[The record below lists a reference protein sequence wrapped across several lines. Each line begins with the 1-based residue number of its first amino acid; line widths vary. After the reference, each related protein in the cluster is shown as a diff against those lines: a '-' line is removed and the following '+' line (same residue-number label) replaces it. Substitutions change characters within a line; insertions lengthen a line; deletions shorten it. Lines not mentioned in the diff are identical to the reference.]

1 MSKFGYVRREA
12 TDQVDWGAV
21 ATQFTTI
28 LSEEAKVREQSKKEI
43 EERSREMVET
53 LNNSPTGEYVD
64 GNTFIADY
72 AADAQQV
79 LLTQDRL
86 LRQGIL
92 KPREYSR
99 VRANLNDSN
108 NMMFKLGEAY
118 QEAYKLKMERMNSA
132 DPATR
137 SQMLEQWKME
147 QAEGLYNLRNTKA
160 LINPTSG
167 MVSIGLW
174 KDGKMDTDP
183 SSFQTV
189 PELMGNL
196 QGTYDYFDVRSEVNT
211 AVDDLGLI
219 DELALELQGKEG
231 GLDLI
236 VTTTSQGGKYSG
248 DAELIKEYNEWAG
261 YTADAMMANPF
272 HVTSILT
279 NENLMV
285 EVDGKKVPYTFTYEK
300 DPKKRKANEIYLNR
314 ENNAGGEPE
323 FTDDQ
328 KKAVKD
334 AIKQR
339 LNDSVDKKI
348 KATGSRQPFESSTN
362 IARGDQLKKDKVTF
376 NKLGDIFYGNP
387 EQVAASE
394 TYFRDLLGADKV
406 RKDGNIIYIT
416 EGGVTKKVP
425 LTAPDGSLMS
435 FDDFAESAVL
445 LTGISNIKDSVDL
458 AGGIQKGKIKSIYT
472 DPEDKEFVIFEFE
485 NDKGETI
492 RKEQRKLPAG
502 EMITDDKYTNP
513 NSPDYMIG
521 RTIEFGSVTP
531 TGGGAATETMETEQ
545 EYLSRYLDKALTK
558 ENILMNADGGI
569 ETDDAYVETKLAPY
583 IQGLGFTINN
593 PYGTRM
599 KGLNYLEIKRPGAG
613 EDEQAHIFY
622 TAQDNMQEQLDL
634 LIDYIRSGTPVAN
647 IAAQEVFMA
656 DFAGPRRTGEGP
668 SGELD

>member
-132 DPATR
+132 DPETR

-196 QGTYDYFDVRSEVNT
+196 QGTYDYFDVRSAVNT
-211 AVDDLGLI
+211 AVDDLGMI
-219 DELALELQGKEG
+219 DELSLELQGKEG

-236 VTTTSQGGKYSG
+236 VTTTSQGGRYSG

-285 EVDGKKVPYTFTYEK
+285 EVDGKRVPYTFTYEK

-323 FTDDQ
+323 FTDAQ
-328 KKAVKD
+328 RTAVKD

-362 IARGDQLKKDKVTF
+362 IARGDQIKKDRVTF
-376 NKLGDIFYGNP
+376 NKLGDIFYGDA
-387 EQVAASE
+387 EQVRAAE

-406 RKDGNIIYIT
+406 RKQGNIVYIT
-416 EGGVTKKVP
+416 ADGVTKPVP
-425 LTAPDGSLMS
+425 LTGPDGNLMS

-458 AGGIQKGKIKSIYT
+458 AGGIRTGKIESIYT
-472 DPEDKEFVIFEFE
+472 DPKDKNFVIYEFE
-485 NDKGETI
+485 GG
-492 RKEQRKLPAG
+492 RKEKRKLPEG

-513 NSPDYMIG
+513 ESPDYMIG
-521 RTIEFGSVTP
+521 KTINLGSMTATSV
-531 TGGGAATETMETEQ
+531 GAGTQAPETEQ
-545 EYLSRYLDKALTK
+545 EYLGRYLEKAITK
-558 ENILMNADGGI
+558 ENILQNEDGGI
-569 ETDDAYVETKLAPY
+569 ETDDEYVQTKLAPF
-583 IQGLGFTINN
+583 IQGLGFEINN
-593 PYGTRM
+593 PT
-599 KGLNYLEIKRPGAG
+599 GLVPGKMNYLEIKRPNAPDG
-613 EDEQAHIFY
+613 ETPHYFY

-634 LIDYIRSGTPVAN
+634 LIEYIRSGTPAAN
-647 IAAQEVFMA
+647 IAAQEVFMS
-656 DFAGPRRTGEGP
+656 DYAGPRKTGEGP
-668 SGELD
+668 SGILDES

>member
-43 EERSREMVET
+43 EERSRQMVET
-53 LNNSPTGEYVD
+53 LNNAPTGDYVD

-86 LRQGIL
+86 LRQGII

-99 VRANLNDSN
+99 VRANLNSSN
-108 NMMFKLGEAY
+108 SMMFKLGEAY
-118 QEAYKLKMERMNSA
+118 QEAFKLKMERMNSA
-132 DPATR
+132 DPETR

-147 QAEGLYNLRNTKA
+147 QAEGLYNLKNSKA

-219 DELALELQGKEG
+219 DELALELQGREG

-248 DAELIKEYNEWAG
+248 DAQLIKEYNEWAG

-285 EVDGKKVPYTFTYEK
+285 EVDGKRVPYTFTYEK

-314 ENNAGGEPE
+314 DNNAGGEPE

-362 IARGDQLKKDKVTF
+362 ISRGDQLKKDKVTF
-376 NKLGDIFYGNP
+376 NKLGDIFYGNA

-406 RKDGNIIYIT
+406 RKEGNIIYIT
-416 EGGVTKKVP
+416 ADGVTKKVP
-425 LTAPDGSLMS
+425 LTGPDGNLMS

-458 AGGIQKGKIKSIYT
+458 AGGVRRGKVASVTAGEKDGDYVIKFKLPDGSTREEVRTLGKDAKVT
-472 DPEDKEFVIFEFE
+472 DMFKI
-485 NDKGETI
+485 GETY
-492 RKEQRKLPAG
+492 ELGSLTPSGTGAG
-502 EMITDDKYTNP
+502 TQVP
-513 NSPDYMIG
+513 
-521 RTIEFGSVTP
+521 
-531 TGGGAATETMETEQ
+531 ETEQ
-545 EYLSRYLDKALTK
+545 EYLGRYLDKAITK

-569 ETDDAYVETKLAPY
+569 ETDDEYVQTKLAPF
-583 IQGLGFTINN
+583 IQGFGFEINN
-593 PYGTRM
+593 PT
-599 KGLNYLEIKRPGAG
+599 GLVPGKMNYLEIKRPNAPEG
-613 EDEQAHIFY
+613 ETPHYFY
-622 TAQDNMQEQLDL
+622 TAQDNMDEQLQL
-634 LIDYIRSGTPVAN
+634 LIEYIRSGTPAAN
-647 IAAQEVFMA
+647 IAAQEVFMS
-656 DFAGPRRTGEGP
+656 DYAGPRGTGEGP
-668 SGELD
+668 SGILD